1 MLTTTEFSISRSQLT
16 TTVCSVKS
24 PEPPV
29 EASRVCTHTA
39 IPLNPMQ
46 ETETSPVW
54 LFFSSHMHASTL
66 TFDMS
71 GDQCRPHPQSSGP
84 RNLPEGRSP
93 WSSFNLRNG

>member
-1 MLTTTEFSISRSQLT
+1 MNRCFFSPEKQLKKLVTTVFSIFPPSQLT

-29 EASRVCTHTA
+29 EASCGRTHTA
-39 IPLNPMQ
+39 IPQNPMQ

-66 TFDMS
+66 EFDMS
-71 GDQCRPHPQSSGP
+71 GDQYHSTPSEPGP
-84 RNLPEGRSP
+84 SEPP
-93 WSSFNLRNG
+93 